1 MPRGVLVNMTQ
12 QYFSS
17 MRGFCN
23 NNNNHHDLFFGSS
36 QVEMESYHES
46 SKNSSTFVR
55 LHQKDNSQ
63 QVVQSRN
70 SKLVRAAQE
79 LLCEFCSLAGEGSG
93 YDGYDA
99 KKKKKMKKKKEVEE
113 EGVNKDASWNQS
125 FCSMDIMQLQKIKAK
140 LLAML
145 EEIDKRYTKY
155 CHQMRNVVMPF
166 EAVAGEDAAK
176 VYCSLASEAMSR
188 HFRCLRDGVSGQL
201 RALKRAAG
209 EEDARDVDR
218 KSSSAAGTT
227 LGETPRLKL
236 LDQRMRQHKALR
248 QGMQLVEQPPW
259 RPQRG
264 LPDRA
269 VAVLRAWLFE
279 HFLHPYPNDVDKHIL
294 ARQSGLSKSQ
304 VSNWFINARVRL
316 WKPMIE
322 EMYMQE
328 VKVVE
333 LQNPNHHSTL
343 EATMDCQN
351 PNSDPIIFDQKPT
364 APPRQLVV
372 SDMVRVVDG
381 LDLHPKYSERSR
393 VGSNVS
399 LSLGLQQHSGG
410 GVSLSLLPSS
420 SSSSSLLLLP
430 HIVGHEDQRVQFSI
444 LDEEEGERQLPFMN
458 LMGAQLLHDLAR

>member
-1 MPRGVLVNMTQ
+1 MTHQ
-12 QYFSS
+12 LSS

-23 NNNNHHDLFFGSS
+23 NNHDLFFGSH
-36 QVEMESYHES
+36 QVEMES
-46 SKNSSTFVR
+46 KNTTFGW
-55 LHQKDNSQ
+55 LHHDDNYSQ
-63 QVVQSRN
+63 QVVQYSKN
-70 SKLVRAAQE
+70 SKLARAAQE
-79 LLCEFCSLAGEGSG
+79 LLCEFCSLAAGESSG
-93 YDGYDA
+93 HDA
-99 KKKKKMKKKKEVEE
+99 KNKKKKKKGLEE
-113 EGVNKDASWNQS
+113 EGINIKDASWNDQS
-125 FCSMDIMQLQKIKAK
+125 FCSSMDFMQLQKIKAK

-145 EEIDKRYTKY
+145 EEIDNRYTKY

-188 HFRCLRDGVSGQL
+188 HFRCLRDSVAGQL
-201 RALKRAAG
+201 QALKKAAG
-209 EEDARDVDR
+209 EDGRVDR
-218 KSSSAAGTT
+218 KTSVAAGTT

-248 QGMQLVEQPPW
+248 QGLLVEQPPW

-264 LPDRA
+264 LPDCA

-328 VKVVE
+328 MKE

-343 EATMDCQN
+343 EGTMDYCQD
-351 PNSDPIIFDQKPT
+351 PNSDLTIFDQKP
-364 APPRQLVV
+364 APPRQLIV
-372 SDMVRVVDG
+372 SDMIRMVDG
-381 LDLHPKYSERSR
+381 LDLHSKYSEHSR
-393 VGSNVS
+393 VGNSAVS

-420 SSSSSLLLLP
+420 SSLSLLVLP
-430 HIVGHEDQRVQFSI
+430 HHIVDHEDQQVQFSI
-444 LDEEEGERQLPFMN
+444 LDEEEGEKQLPYMN
-458 LMGAQLLHDLAR
+458 LVGAQLLQDLAR